1 MVRILQ
7 GDCREVLRTLPSE
20 SVHCCVTS
28 PPYFGLRD
36 YGIPGQVWGGDPTCQ
51 HEWGEALPGFHP
63 GQVEQTKWKTADAA
77 GKAGNTHS
85 GQFCGKCGAWLGC
98 LGLEPTPELYVSHL
112 VEIFREVRR
121 ALRKDGTFWLNLGD
135 SYSGYHGN
143 SRVPDSEAPSNK
155 PGYIENMRK
164 STVGVSGL
172 KQKDLI
178 GIPWMTAFALRAD
191 GWYLRQDIVWAK
203 KNCLPESMTDR
214 CTKSHEYLFLLS
226 KSARY
231 YFDNEAI
238 KEPASGREPGN
249 KTHKHVDSV
258 KRRVAEGDHS
268 ERTKLGL
275 ATTGAFSFRNKRDV
289 WTTST
294 RPYKGAHFAVFPTAL
309 VEPPILAGTSEKGC
323 CKKCGSPWKRV
334 METSGGRDWRN
345 DEMIPKGIPGELA
358 GEGSYKRG
366 QSTSPLN
373 DTKTRKTVGW
383 KPTCDCNAGDPVPC
397 TVLDPFGGSG
407 TTGEV
412 AERLGR
418 NSILI
423 ELNPSYVELAKRRT
437 IKRVPVLPGD
447 SWKEPVTG
455 V

>member
-1 MVRILQ
+1 M
-7 GDCREVLRTLPSE
+7 
-20 SVHCCVTS
+20 
-28 PPYFGLRD
+28 
-36 YGIPGQVWGGDPTCQ
+36 
-51 HEWGEALPGFHP
+51 
-63 GQVEQTKWKTADAA
+63 
-77 GKAGNTHS
+77 
-85 GQFCGKCGAWLGC
+85 
-98 LGLEPTPELYVSHL
+98 YVSHL

-334 METSGGRDWRN
+334 MERGLDPTAIPLSERPESGRTQ
-345 DEMIPKGIPGELA
+345 PGNA
-358 GEGSYKRG
+358 TVKPGSMGPGCKSR
-366 QSTSPLN
+366 
-373 DTKTRKTVGW
+373 TVGW

-447 SWKEPVTG
+447 SWKEPVTR